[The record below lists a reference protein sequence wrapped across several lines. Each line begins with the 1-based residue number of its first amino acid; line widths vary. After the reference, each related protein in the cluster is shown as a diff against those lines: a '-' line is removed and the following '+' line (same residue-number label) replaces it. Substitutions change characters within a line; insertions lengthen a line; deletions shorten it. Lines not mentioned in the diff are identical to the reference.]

1 MSFRVCFNLLNAL
14 KNTCK
19 LSFYTYLNDK
29 ILRNYLD
36 KWKLFRV
43 HLPPHHPLAAATLQV
58 IYRIC
63 IDNIVLLL
71 FWLVCM
77 KDGFVFLVL

>member
-1 MSFRVCFNLLNAL
+1 M
-14 KNTCK
+14 NTFK
-19 LSFYTYLNDK
+19 LSFHTYLNDK

-43 HLPPHHPLAAATLQV
+43 HLPPRHLPAAATLQV

-71 FWLVCM
+71 FWLVRM
-77 KDGFVFLVL
+77 KDGFVFLML